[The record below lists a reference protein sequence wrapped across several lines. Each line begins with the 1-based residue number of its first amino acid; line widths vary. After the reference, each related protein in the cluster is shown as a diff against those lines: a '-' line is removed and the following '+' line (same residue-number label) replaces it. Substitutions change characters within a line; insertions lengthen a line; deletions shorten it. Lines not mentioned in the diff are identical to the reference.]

1 MTINGIRM
9 SGLFGVQSTSE
20 LFSGIYWAALWDIQC
35 GFSSVALRPMYDS
48 TGFSSKNFNPIEW

>member
-1 MTINGIRM
+1 M

-35 GFSSVALRPMYDS
+35 GFSSVALRPIYDS